1 MIIVTG
7 TARLAPGE
15 IDRLADAMAK
25 QMAGSQAEEGCEQY
39 DFSRSVADPDL
50 LIVNERWRDQAALDA
65 HFTMPHMAEFNAV
78 LATAKVL
85 EVNVVQYDI
94 ASSRQLMGGA

>member
-7 TARLAPGE
+7 TARLAPGD
-15 IDRLADAMAK
+15 IDRLAPAMAK
-25 QMAGSQAEEGCEQY
+25 QMAASQAEEGCEQY
-39 DFSRSVADPDL
+39 DFSRSISDPDL

-65 HFTMPHMAEFNAV
+65 HFAMPHMAEFNAA

-85 EVNVVQYDI
+85 SLGVVAYDI
-94 ASSRQLMGGA
+94 SGSRQLMGG